1 MSLSRRSLLATLAA
15 APFATLA
22 SSRSAFAAYPDR
34 PIRLIVPFAPGG
46 NADLVGR
53 LLSESMA
60 PSLGQSLVVENRA
73 GAGGSLG
80 AGVVAQSAPDGYTLL
95 IGSNGPL
102 TVNPFMQAKLSYD
115 PLKDFTAVGLANLAP
130 HAIVVN
136 PGVAAKTVQ
145 ELVALSKKEPVTIAT
160 SGTGSAGH
168 MTLVRFMTATGA
180 TLTHVPYKGGST
192 PVPDTLSGVVNGIMT
207 EMSTALPHH
216 KAGKLRILA
225 VASSARS
232 PQVGEVP
239 TMIEAG
245 LKDFLAASYVGLAG
259 AGEDAARRDR
269 RIAEGAGQG
278 AGEQAGAGPV
288 PGDRRGAGVRAAAE
302 FQGLCRLHQ
311 ERVRRDGG
319 GGQGRGPE
327 AGVGGF
333 AAVQSD

>member
-1 MSLSRRSLLATLAA
+1 MTLSRRTLLATLAA

-22 SSRSAFAAYPDR
+22 SRSAFAAYPDR
-34 PIRLIVPFAPGG
+34 PIRLIVPFAAGG

-53 LLSESMA
+53 LLAETMA

-80 AGVVAQSAPDGYTLL
+80 ASAAASATPDGYTLL
-95 IGSNGPL
+95 LGSNGPL
-102 TVNPFMQAKLSYD
+102 TVNPFMQAKLAYD

-136 PGVAAKTVQ
+136 PAVPAMTVA
-145 ELVALSKKEPVTIAT
+145 ELVALSKQRDITIAT

-180 TLTHVPYKGGST
+180 KLTHVPYKGGST
-192 PVPDTLSGVVNGIMT
+192 PVPDTLSGVVNGMMT

-225 VASSARS
+225 VASATRS
-232 PQVGEVP
+232 LQVSEVP

-245 LKDFLAASYVGLAG
+245 LKDFLAASYVGLLAPAKTPG
-259 AGEDAARRDR
+259 DI
-269 RIAEGAGQG
+269 IATLQG
-278 AGEQAGAGPV
+278 ALVKALATKVVQDRFLATGAELV
-288 PGDRRGAGVRAAAE
+288 PE
-302 FQGLCRLHQ
+302 PLQNSK
-311 ERVRRDGG
+311 
-319 GGQGRGPE
+319 
-327 AGVGGF
+327 GF
-333 AAVQSD
+333 AAYIKREFDSTAEAAKVAGLKPE

>member
-1 MSLSRRSLLATLAA
+1 MPLSRRSLLATLAA
-15 APFATLA
+15 APFASLA
-22 SSRSAFAAYPDR
+22 SRTAFAAYPDR

-53 LLSESMA
+53 LLSETMA

-80 AGVVAQSAPDGYTLL
+80 AGVVAAAAPDGYTLL

-115 PLKDFTAVGLANLAP
+115 PLKDFVAVGLANLAP
-130 HAIVVN
+130 HAIVLN
-136 PGVAAKTVQ
+136 PGVAAKTVA
-145 ELVALSKKEPVTIAT
+145 ELVALSKKEPITIAT

-232 PQVGEVP
+232 PQVPEVP

-245 LKDFLAASYVGLAG
+245 LKDFLAASYVGLLAPAKTPADALALLEKALVKALAAKPLQDRFLATGAELVPEPLQTSKGFGDYIRKEFESTREAAKAAG
-259 AGEDAARRDR
+259 
-269 RIAEGAGQG
+269 
-278 AGEQAGAGPV
+278 
-288 PGDRRGAGVRAAAE
+288 
-302 FQGLCRLHQ
+302 LK
-311 ERVRRDGG
+311 
-319 GGQGRGPE
+319 PE
-327 AGVGGF
+327 
-333 AAVQSD
+333 